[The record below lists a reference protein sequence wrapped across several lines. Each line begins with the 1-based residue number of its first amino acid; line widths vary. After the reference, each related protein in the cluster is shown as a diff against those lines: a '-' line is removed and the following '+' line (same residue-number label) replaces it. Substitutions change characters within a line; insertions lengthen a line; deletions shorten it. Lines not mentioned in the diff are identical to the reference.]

1 MNLPRLAET
10 LTGVETRLVEP
21 NYPLAMATL
30 GRTFSKRSLVV
41 LFSDVIDE
49 TVSRALVR
57 SLGRVARAHLPLAV
71 TIGNPGLEEAAGQVV
86 RTDADAF
93 RRAAAA
99 ELVQARALAL
109 RAMRRSG
116 ILVVDVPPARTLA
129 ATLDKYIEVKE
140 RGLL

>member
-1 MNLPRLAET
+1 M
-10 LTGVETRLVEP
+10 
-21 NYPLAMATL
+21 
-30 GRTFSKRSLVV
+30 V

-71 TIGNPGLEEAAGQVV
+71 TIGNPGLEEAASRVV

-116 ILVVDVPPARTLA
+116 ILVVDVPPSRTLA